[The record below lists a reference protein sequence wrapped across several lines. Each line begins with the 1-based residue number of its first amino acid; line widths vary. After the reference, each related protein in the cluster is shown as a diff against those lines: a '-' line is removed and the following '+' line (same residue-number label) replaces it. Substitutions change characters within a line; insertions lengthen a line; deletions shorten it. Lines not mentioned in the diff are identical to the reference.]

1 MPELASPLKILYHR
15 KKVATYL
22 DGRPVF
28 PATLELDFT
37 ARCNHDCPDC
47 PSSLSTAAMMLD
59 EAFLDRLFGM
69 LAGRTRGL
77 LLTGGEPTLYPEFPK
92 AVAKAREAGFI
103 DINCVTNGSRLHD
116 ERVAETLLQHVS
128 GIRVSLYGWGQGE
141 CEAFEQ
147 TLRRIEA
154 LRNRID
160 RSGSRLEIGVS
171 ALTDADRVGELGGV
185 AGKARDAGAHWA
197 YFHPR
202 CEGWSDGAP
211 SRVDQSG
218 VMEEIER
225 IQSAHRNGFQVFVQH
240 ARYSPASVRFREYHA
255 AHFLLVIGADRKN
268 YLAPEVKYHP
278 DYVLADLADGISE
291 RFLWQESRLA
301 GINAISSDRYPPL
314 NSRNRGILYSSVIE
328 QLRSGTVSLSSA
340 ARDAQACDFRYP
352 HIL

>member
-1 MPELASPLKILYHR
+1 MPELASPLKILCHR
-15 KKVATYL
+15 KKVEAYL
-22 DGRPVF
+22 DGKPVF

-37 ARCNHDCPDC
+37 ARCNRDCPDC

-59 EAFLDRLFGM
+59 EAFLDRVFGL
-69 LAGRTRGL
+69 LAGQTHGL

-116 ERVAETLLQHVS
+116 ERVAKTLLQHVS

-141 CEAFEQ
+141 CEAFER

-154 LRNRID
+154 LRGQID

-171 ALTDADRVGELGGV
+171 ALTDTERVGELRGV
-185 AGKARDAGAHWA
+185 ARRACDSGAHWA

-218 VMEEIER
+218 VIEEIER
-225 IQSAHRNGFQVFVQH
+225 IQSEHRNGFQVFFQQ
-240 ARYSPASVRFREYHA
+240 ARYSPAPVQFFAYHS

-278 DYVLADLADGISE
+278 DYVIADLASGIPE

-301 GINAISSDRYPPL
+301 RINAISSDSYPPL
-314 NSRNRGILYSSVIE
+314 NSRNRGILYSGVIE
-328 QLRSGTVSLSSA
+328 QLRSGAVSLSNA
-340 ARDAQACDFRYP
+340 VRDAQTCNFRYP